1 MKPWLRTGQV
11 NKMAMLQTTAIGPFR
26 VSEDTLLAQT
36 NDLIV
41 QGFELQDI
49 QSLDD
54 LERWDDAVND
64 VLKRINDQ
72 VLNAGLA
79 SPALKRR
86 IECLLELYVSV
97 LASLSELQ
105 QSRTVQATELRQQ
118 RRVIAGPVAG

>member
-11 NKMAMLQTTAIGPFR
+11 NSMAMLQTTVQGPFR

-41 QGFELQDI
+41 QGFELQDMK
-49 QSLDD
+49 SLDD

-64 VLKRINDQ
+64 ILTLINDQ

-86 IECLLELYVSV
+86 IECLLELYVTV

-105 QSRTVQATELRQQ
+105 QSHNAQASALRQQ
-118 RRVIAGPVAG
+118 RRVMVGSVTG

>member
-11 NKMAMLQTTAIGPFR
+11 NNMAMVQTTSNRPFR

-41 QGFELQDI
+41 QGFELQDM
-49 QSLDD
+49 QSLDE

-64 VLKRINDQ
+64 ILTIINDQ

-79 SPALKRR
+79 SSALKRR

-105 QSRTVQATELRQQ
+105 QSRTAQATELRQQ
-118 RRVIAGPVAG
+118 RRIIAGPASG

>member
-1 MKPWLRTGQV
+1 
-11 NKMAMLQTTAIGPFR
+11 MAMLQTTAKGPYR
-26 VSEDTLLAQT
+26 VSEETLLAQT

-41 QGFELQDI
+41 QGFELQDMR
-49 QSLDD
+49 SLDD

-64 VLKRINDQ
+64 ILELINDQ
-72 VLNAGLA
+72 VLNSGLA
-79 SPALKRR
+79 SLALKRR

-118 RRVIAGPVAG
+118 RRVISGPVTG

>member
-1 MKPWLRTGQV
+1 
-11 NKMAMLQTTAIGPFR
+11 MAMVQTTSNRPFR

-41 QGFELQDI
+41 QGFELQDM
-49 QSLDD
+49 QSLDE

-64 VLKRINDQ
+64 ILTIINDQ

-79 SPALKRR
+79 SSALKRR

-105 QSRTVQATELRQQ
+105 QSRTAQATELRQQ
-118 RRVIAGPVAG
+118 RRIIAGPASG

>member
-1 MKPWLRTGQV
+1 M
-11 NKMAMLQTTAIGPFR
+11 
-26 VSEDTLLAQT
+26 SEETLLAQT

-41 QGFELQDI
+41 QGFELQDM

-64 VLKRINDQ
+64 ILMVINEQ
-72 VLNAGLA
+72 VLNSGLA

-105 QSRTVQATELRQQ
+105 QSHTAQATELRQQ
-118 RRVIAGPVAG
+118 RRVIAG

>member
-11 NKMAMLQTTAIGPFR
+11 NNMAMAQTTSNRPFR

-41 QGFELQDI
+41 QGFELQDM
-49 QSLDD
+49 QSLDE

-64 VLKRINDQ
+64 ILTIINDQ

-79 SPALKRR
+79 SSALKRR

-105 QSRTVQATELRQQ
+105 QSRTAQATELRQQ
-118 RRVIAGPVAG
+118 RRIIAGPASG

>member
-1 MKPWLRTGQV
+1 MKPWLRTGQA
-11 NKMAMLQTTAIGPFR
+11 NNMAMVQTTSNRPFR

-41 QGFELQDI
+41 QGFELQDM
-49 QSLDD
+49 QSLDE

-64 VLKRINDQ
+64 ILTIINDQ

-79 SPALKRR
+79 SSALKRR

-105 QSRTVQATELRQQ
+105 QSRTAQATELRQQ
-118 RRVIAGPVAG
+118 RRIIAGPASG